1 MGKSTFEGLAVAVA
15 DYEENYLQSVDTQP
29 TKIMSIAQ
37 LVHEA
42 GGKCVR
48 AVLPSA
54 FEDADELEGDSTFYQ
69 DEVNAWKQ
77 ANNRQNLPVM
87 RVKVTVEVELLTDSE
102 AGEVWEQHKATRKA
116 FLAQRTG

>member
-1 MGKSTFEGLAVAVA
+1 MAIA
-15 DYEENYLQSVDTQP
+15 DYEENYLQSVGTQP
-29 TKIMSIAQ
+29 TKIMSVTQ

-42 GGKCVR
+42 GGLCVR
-48 AVLPSA
+48 AVLPAA
-54 FEDADELEGDSTFYQ
+54 FEDADELDGHLPEYYQ

-77 ANNRQNLPVM
+77 DNNRQNLPVM